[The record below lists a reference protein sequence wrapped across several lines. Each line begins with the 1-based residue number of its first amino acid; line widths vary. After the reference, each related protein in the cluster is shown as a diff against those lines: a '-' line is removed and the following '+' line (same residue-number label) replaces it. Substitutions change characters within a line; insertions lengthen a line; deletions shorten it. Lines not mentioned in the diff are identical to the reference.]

1 MNRDKAQSDG
11 FLLVCLGALMFVAL
25 GFLLLISR
33 KDQGLDFRIAY
44 STARCVV
51 EHRDPYN
58 QGELLRVYEESG
70 GTLPQG
76 GIEVLRSETLY
87 IYLPT
92 IFVVTVPFVAFP
104 MPVAYVVWT
113 ALAGLGFLVAAA
125 MMWDVGKQ
133 HAPLLTGALL
143 CFYLANSGTLI
154 STGNAASLA
163 LSLAI
168 IGAWCILRERWNFPG
183 VVCMAVSLAIK
194 PHDAA
199 FLWLALVL
207 CGGVFRRRAF
217 QSAAVMICTT
227 LPFVVWT
234 WRIAPHWVQEM
245 RAHMVHLSAHGA
257 VSDPGP
263 ATVLNRGTLTLTN
276 LQAVF
281 SLLRDAPGFYNL
293 ISYLVCGVMMVVA
306 IVVMVRRQPGE
317 SVGWLAVAFA
327 AALTLLP
334 VYHRQYD
341 AKLLIATIPAC
352 ALLWSQKSRFGK
364 AALVVTVLGLFV
376 TADLP
381 WAFYLACTSR
391 LHLSG
396 VAARLYFLSLAA
408 TVPLTV
414 TLVTVFYLVALASP
428 ACRIESTR
436 EVEEPQHFVQRS

>member
-44 STARCVV
+44 STARCLA

-58 QGELLRVYEESG
+58 QDELLQVYKENG

-76 GIEVLRSETLY
+76 GIEALRSEALY

-92 IFVVTVPFVAFP
+92 IFVATVPFLVFP

-113 ALAGLGFLVAAA
+113 ALASLAFLIAAA
-125 MMWDVGKQ
+125 MMWDVGKK

-168 IGAWCILRERWNFPG
+168 IGAWCILRERWQLAG
-183 VVCMAVSLAIK
+183 VVCMALSLAIK
-194 PHDAA
+194 PHDSA

-217 QSAAVMICTT
+217 ESAAVLISAT

-234 WRIAPHWVQEM
+234 WRIAPNWMQEM
-245 RAHMVHLSAHGA
+245 RVHIAILSAHGA

-263 ATVLNRGTLTLTN
+263 ATVLNRGTLMLTN

-281 SLLRDAPGFYNL
+281 SLLRDAPGFYNVT
-293 ISYLVCGVMMVVA
+293 SYLLCGVMVVVA
-306 IVVMVRRQPGE
+306 IVVMVRRQPRE
-317 SVGWLAVAFA
+317 NARWLGMAFA

-341 AKLLIATIPAC
+341 AKLLILTIPAC
-352 ALLWSQKSRFGK
+352 AVLWSQRSRLSI
-364 AALVVTVLGLFV
+364 AALTVTVLGLSV

-381 WAFYLACTSR
+381 WAFYLAFTSR
-391 LHLSG
+391 LQLSG

-408 TVPLTV
+408 TAPLTV
-414 TLVTVFYLVALASP
+414 LLVAAFYLSAFATA
-428 ACRIESTR
+428 ACRSESTR
-436 EVEEPQHFVQRS
+436 VIEEPQHVVQGG